1 MEMLLNS
8 KARETDSA
16 SLAALY
22 QGIAMQ
28 SSSLHEY
35 MCPHCGYINAI
46 AGSEICNMYS
56 AQYANCY
63 NCDIKLEIV
72 PADGMNDMIN
82 LVISEADEKALF
94 R

>member
-8 KARETDSA
+8 TARGADPA

-35 MCPHCGYINAI
+35 MCPQCGYINAI
-46 AGSEICNMYS
+46 AGSEICNMYL

-63 NCDIKLEIV
+63 SCDTKLEIV
-72 PADGMNDMIN
+72 PADGMNEMIN
-82 LVISEADEKALF
+82 LVISEADEEALF

>member
-1 MEMLLNS
+1 MEMQPKN
-8 KARETDSA
+8 KARGTDSA

-22 QGIAMQ
+22 QGITMQ
-28 SSSLHEY
+28 NSSLHEY

-56 AQYANCY
+56 AQYTNCY
-63 NCDIKLEIV
+63 SCDTKLEIV
-72 PADGMNDMIN
+72 PADGMNNMIN
-82 LVISEADEKALF
+82 LVISEADEEALF

>member
-1 MEMLLNS
+1 MEMLLIS

-16 SLAALY
+16 PLAALY

-35 MCPHCGYINAI
+35 MCPHCGYINAL

-56 AQYANCY
+56 EQYANCY
-63 NCDIKLEIV
+63 SCETKLEIV
-72 PADGMNDMIN
+72 PADGMNDIIN
-82 LVISEADEKALF
+82 LVISEAEEAVLP